1 MRKVETKNDQLECVM
16 RTLRECCGVIAARL
30 LSEEEKQMVLELE
43 KNVEEK
49 IVFGMCKSLNEGM
62 RAALQ
67 MEFTVAMVIQSSKF
81 PYPHHPHVSM
91 KCDDQVIGELITDVG
106 TLEELKKNSHNFFLW
121 ENFVVYVKRLP
132 KDPSGRSKLR
142 FIYPSREAIQLQG
155 LPSIKCSAFGTPST
169 EGDVLIKRMLDV
181 SSEEGVVGTC
191 LVSFI
196 LAK

>member
-1 MRKVETKNDQLECVM
+1 MRTMENKNGQLECVI

-30 LSEEEKQMVLELE
+30 LSEEEKQMVLDLE

-62 RAALQ
+62 RTALQ
-67 MEFTVAMVIQSSKF
+67 MEFSVAMVIQSSKF

-91 KCDDQVIGELITDVG
+91 RCDDQVIGELITDEG
-106 TLEELKKNSHNFFLW
+106 MLEELRKNRHNFFLW

-132 KDPSGRSKLR
+132 KDPAERSKLR
-142 FIYPSREAIQLQG
+142 IIYPPREAIQLQG
-155 LPSIKCSAFGTPST
+155 LPSVKCSVFGTPST

-181 SSEEGVVGTC
+181 SVEEGAVGTC
-191 LVSFI
+191 LVGFT
-196 LAK
+196 LAR

>member
-1 MRKVETKNDQLECVM
+1 MRTVETKNDQLECVM

-30 LSEEEKQMVLELE
+30 LSEEEKQMVLDLE

-132 KDPSGRSKLR
+132 KNPSGRSKLR
-142 FIYPSREAIQLQG
+142 FIYSSREAIQLKG
-155 LPSIKCSAFGTPST
+155 LPSIECSAFGTPST

-196 LAK
+196 LAR